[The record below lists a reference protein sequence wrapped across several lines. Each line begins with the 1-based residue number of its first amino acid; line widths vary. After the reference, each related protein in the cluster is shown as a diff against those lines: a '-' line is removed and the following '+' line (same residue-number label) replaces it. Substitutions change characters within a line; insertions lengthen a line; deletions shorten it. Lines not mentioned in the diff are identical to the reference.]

1 MIKSAIDIIGRNLLP
16 AIAYG
21 DAAGLPVETRDA
33 AYIRD
38 WYGSVN
44 ALLRTTENPFYKGE
58 YEAGTWSD
66 DTQLSLAVARSV
78 IKANGFDMQALA
90 DEHVAAYG
98 TTPQVTKENGQV
110 VVRGWGR
117 STTLAVQRYM
127 RGIPIEAC
135 GQKNGAGNG
144 VVMKMAPLAL
154 LYIALE
160 TDKAEAYRHLDA
172 CTQFTHDSLV
182 AKVAS
187 RVHYDA
193 LNYLVRHPLD
203 QAEFGHHVYSSA
215 VYHEGVLNEGTHDT
229 STALQYLAKA
239 SELSTK
245 DILEHT
251 DGKGFYVPQ
260 TLSMVYGAFLAHH
273 GEFAPSVYE
282 AVNLGGDT
290 DSTAS
295 IVAAMSVF
303 GGANG
308 SSFPCDF
315 PDVMQYSDL
324 CETSNQL
331 VKTIHHIKTI
341 HEISI
346 SPW

>member
-1 MIKSAIDIIGRNLLP
+1 MIKPAIDIIGRNLLP

-135 GQKNGAGNG
+135 GQKNSAGNG

-160 TDKAEAYRHLDA
+160 TDKAEVYRHLDA

-203 QAEFGHHVYSSA
+203 QAEFGHHVYVQQSIMR
-215 VYHEGVLNEGTHDT
+215 VCLMRVLMTLLLHYNI
-229 STALQYLAKA
+229 LPKPQNFRPKIF
-239 SELSTK
+239 LST
-245 DILEHT
+245 LT
-251 DGKGFYVPQ
+251 ARGFMCLRHFQWYMVLFWLIMVSLRPA
-260 TLSMVYGAFLAHH
+260 SMK
-273 GEFAPSVYE
+273 P
-282 AVNLGGDT
+282 
-290 DSTAS
+290 
-295 IVAAMSVF
+295 
-303 GGANG
+303 
-308 SSFPCDF
+308 
-315 PDVMQYSDL
+315 
-324 CETSNQL
+324 
-331 VKTIHHIKTI
+331 
-341 HEISI
+341 
-346 SPW
+346 